1 MRSRLAS
8 GAVTVSQSNW
18 PNCAGCGRGVD
29 PRVNSGNYKK
39 VMGFVRL
46 RKRGANE
53 VALRED
59 LNEFMHADCME
70 AIRMGMSP
78 GQLAFAMEP
87 EIPGQLTI
95 KE

>member
-1 MRSRLAS
+1 MRSRLAN

-18 PNCAGCGRGVD
+18 PDCSGCGHKVD
-29 PRVNSGNYKK
+29 PRANSGNYKK
-39 VMGFVRL
+39 VTGYVRL

-53 VALRED
+53 VALRKD

-70 AIRMGMSP
+70 AIRMGISP
-78 GQLAFAMEP
+78 GQLTFVMEP
-87 EIPGQLTI
+87 EIPGQMRI